1 MGHNVPTSHINLN
14 KSIMEKLSKESQE
27 KLSTMNGC
35 EVRSV
40 WNYEGVVYVKKDEV
54 WQNGKKIDI
63 LDTNDKIQ
71 DLFDELFQ
79 DEFGDS
85 EIYI

>member
-1 MGHNVPTSHINLN
+1 
-14 KSIMEKLSKESQE
+14 MEKLSKDSQE
-27 KLSTMNGC
+27 KLSAMNGC
-35 EVRSV
+35 EIRSV
-40 WNYEGVVYVKKDEV
+40 WNYEGIVYVKKDEV
-54 WQNGKKIDI
+54 WQSGKKIDI

-79 DEFGDS
+79 DEFGGS